1 MRASGLYPTYFSI
14 GLMSGTSMDGVDVAL
29 LKTDG
34 QQQIQ
39 RVAGR
44 SVPYPSDFVHAM
56 KQVEQQVKANSG
68 KIAGLPIDD
77 TIQQSTDFHVHA
89 VQVLLKE
96 VGMQPEDIEV
106 VGYHGQTVFHHP
118 QRGITVQLGD
128 AERLARQT
136 GIQQVV
142 HQFRLADVAAGG
154 QGAPLAPVYHQAL
167 LIRDNHVPAAVV
179 NCGGISNVTL
189 VSGTEL
195 SDVSGFDAGPGN
207 GLLDKVVRL
216 KTNGKYLMDRDA
228 QFGRQGQVHKNLLA
242 MLREKS
248 CLIDG
253 QNYFDLPV
261 PKSLDI
267 NDFILLPE
275 VLALSLE
282 DACTTL
288 AMFTAQMIIDSVRA
302 QVIPCTWVLAGGG
315 WHNPLIQQFFM
326 QGIQQAYG
334 AHIHV
339 VTAEQIGWHTDT
351 LEAEL
356 FAYLAVR
363 RLHGLPATGPSITGA
378 QKNVICGEF
387 MSNPPLQPKQF

>member
-1 MRASGLYPTYFSI
+1 MRVSGRYPTYFSI

-34 QQQIQ
+34 QQQIE
-39 RVAGR
+39 RVAGL
-44 SVPYPSDFVHAM
+44 SVPYPADFVHAM
-56 KQVEQQVKANSG
+56 KQVEQQVKANQG

-77 TIQQSTDFHVHA
+77 TVQRSTDFHVHA
-89 VQVLLKE
+89 VQTLLEE
-96 VGMQPEDIEV
+96 VGMQPEEIAV
-106 VGYHGQTVFHHP
+106 IGYHGQTVFHQP
-118 QRGITVQLGD
+118 QRGITIQLGD
-128 AERLARQT
+128 ATRLAEHT
-136 GIQQVV
+136 GIKHVV

-167 LIRDNHVPAAVV
+167 LVRDNHVPAAVV

-195 SDVSGFDAGPGN
+195 SDVVGFDAGPGN

-216 KTNGKYLMDRDA
+216 KTNGQYLMDRDA
-228 QFGRQGQVHKNLLA
+228 RFGRQGLVHKNLLA
-242 MLREKS
+242 VLRERS
-248 CLIDG
+248 CVVDG

-267 NDFILLPE
+267 NDFTLLPE

-282 DACTTL
+282 DACATL
-288 AMFTAQMIIDSVRA
+288 AAFTAEMIIDSVRA
-302 QVIPCTWVLAGGG
+302 QVIPHTWVLAGGG
-315 WHNPLIQQFFM
+315 WHNPLIQQFFVE
-326 QGIQQAYG
+326 GIREAYG
-334 AHIHV
+334 AHIQV

-363 RLHGLPATGPSITGA
+363 RLHGLPATGPSITGVQQDA
-378 QKNVICGEF
+378 VCGEIACC
-387 MSNPPLQPKQF
+387 